1 MKFSAKGHWSWE
13 LNGSVSDKIKKILGK
28 LKNIINKDENNYTV
42 IEANSMMGIT
52 YECSLDI
59 NADEMIQ
66 LLKCQIASD
75 KNALEVLK
83 DLGKSAIKG
92 AQQIREA
99 ATVEIPLWQK
109 IFHESDM
116 QEARDKRELEKLYE
130 SFKKKSE

>member
-1 MKFSAKGHWSWE
+1 MKFCAKGHWSWE

-28 LKNIINKDENNYTV
+28 LKHIIDKDNNTNTV
-42 IEANSMMGIT
+42 IEANSMMGID
-52 YECSLDI
+52 YVFSLDV
-59 NADEMIQ
+59 NCDEMIQ
-66 LLKCQIASD
+66 LLKCQIESD

-116 QEARDKRELEKLYE
+116 QEARDKRELEKLHE
-130 SFKKKSE
+130 SFRKESE